1 MHRLGS
7 TVARLK
13 LKGIDGGPH
22 KRWSMWLNSMQ
33 REEPYRGLTC
43 PSYLPERVGSVRLD
57 GAQMLHG
64 CRQLVPL
71 GVGLSPATSA
81 TPVVSCPLQGNAE
94 STLTRLPVISRRKV
108 GMTSSQYGPYAPG
121 CTRATM
127 GGTEGSKTARWS
139 KSPKPSSVRIGVC
152 NSTP

>member
-7 TVARLK
+7 TAARLK

-33 REEPYRGLTC
+33 REEPYQGLTC
-43 PSYLPERVGSVRLD
+43 PSYSPERGKSVRLD
-57 GAQMLHG
+57 GAQVLHG
-64 CRQLVPL
+64 CRQLVPW

-81 TPVVSCPLQGNAE
+81 TLVVSCNLQRKAE
-94 STLTRLPVISRRKV
+94 GTLTRLPVISRRKV
-108 GMTSSQYGPYAPG
+108 GMTSSQYGPYALG

-127 GGTEGSKTARWS
+127 DGTEGSKAARWS
-139 KSPKPSSVRIGVC
+139 KSPKPSSVRIGV
-152 NSTP
+152 